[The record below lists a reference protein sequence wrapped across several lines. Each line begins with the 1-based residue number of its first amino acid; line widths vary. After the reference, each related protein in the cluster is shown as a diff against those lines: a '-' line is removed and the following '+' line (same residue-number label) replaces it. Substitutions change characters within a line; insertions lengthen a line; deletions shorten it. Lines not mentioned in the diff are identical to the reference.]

1 MSSDHTDAS
10 RLKSHTRHGNCHT
23 LASPLVMAGVDLCTV
38 QELGGWKSLKMVQR
52 YAHLD
57 PSHLHAAVSA

>member
-1 MSSDHTDAS
+1 
-10 RLKSHTRHGNCHT
+10 
-23 LASPLVMAGVDLCTV
+23 MAGVDVRTV

-57 PSHLHAAVSA
+57 PSHLHAAVERLGAEQVTTK